1 MESQTTEYKQQWD
14 DKYLAYISGFANAH
28 GGTLFL
34 GINNAGDVV
43 GVQNAKYL
51 LENLPNKAMQAT
63 GVVPDI
69 EILNNDGKEY
79 LAIHIKPSKQP
90 VTCNGKYY
98 VRSGSTLQ
106 ELGGAALQH
115 FLLERIGYEWDACV
129 CEKATWED
137 IDSSAVDYFV
147 RNAVSSGRM
156 ANSALSDSAKTIL
169 HNLNLLT
176 KEGELTNAS
185 ILLFGRNPQRYF
197 VTSHFRIGRFGIDDT
212 DLIFQDEIDGNLIQM
227 ADKVMWKLRT
237 DYLTAPIHYEG
248 MHRVEQLSPSF
259 ENFWSGTLVKI
270 PRNPVE
276 QMTVVDP
283 LFICSWT

>member
-90 VTCNGKYY
+90 VTCNGKY
-98 VRSGSTLQ
+98 
-106 ELGGAALQH
+106 
-115 FLLERIGYEWDACV
+115 
-129 CEKATWED
+129 
-137 IDSSAVDYFV
+137 
-147 RNAVSSGRM
+147 
-156 ANSALSDSAKTIL
+156 
-169 HNLNLLT
+169 
-176 KEGELTNAS
+176 
-185 ILLFGRNPQRYF
+185 
-197 VTSHFRIGRFGIDDT
+197 
-212 DLIFQDEIDGNLIQM
+212 
-227 ADKVMWKLRT
+227 
-237 DYLTAPIHYEG
+237 
-248 MHRVEQLSPSF
+248 
-259 ENFWSGTLVKI
+259 
-270 PRNPVE
+270 
-276 QMTVVDP
+276 
-283 LFICSWT
+283 